1 MNPSKAK
8 TLSGLLKW
16 ECFQSMLN
24 SCFINLKPHDCLQ
37 CDYDP
42 KSTSVVFVKVVVIL
56 FMWWNNYF
64 WKPDWFSEGTHTSLT
79 QITWAWRSGLPRDSF
94 HKTRTTQ
101 HPTLRIN
108 KHTLAYKELVQSHV
122 FHLLPRSR
130 KQSIKRQGRSADRFL
145 FLGPYKVP
153 NAGGHLQHKVLLGC
167 PGE

>member
-64 WKPDWFSEGTHTSLT
+64 
-79 QITWAWRSGLPRDSF
+79 
-94 HKTRTTQ
+94 
-101 HPTLRIN
+101 
-108 KHTLAYKELVQSHV
+108 
-122 FHLLPRSR
+122 
-130 KQSIKRQGRSADRFL
+130 
-145 FLGPYKVP
+145 
-153 NAGGHLQHKVLLGC
+153 
-167 PGE
+167 